1 MVVMAI
7 TEHVENAGV
16 HSGDATMVQPPQDIN
31 QQTKDRIEKIA
42 CSVAWALAVSGTYT
56 NAME

>member
-1 MVVMAI
+1 MAI

-31 QQTKDRIEKIA
+31 HQTKDKIKDIA
-42 CSVAWALAVSGTYT
+42 CSIAWALAVSG
-56 NAME
+56 NGSG